1 MPFCFNPIDCVF
13 YEEVQHG
20 EDHFAIGDVVE
31 LCASGKQPSLEGDYK
46 VSGEEGSDK
55 ETSWI
60 AEIDALWEDEHGEKM
75 MECRWYYGIND
86 MSASARPPY
95 RKR

>member
-1 MPFCFNPIDCVF
+1 M
-13 YEEVQHG
+13 QHG
-20 EDHFAIGDVVE
+20 DDHFAIGDVVE

-46 VSGEEGSDK
+46 VSKRGNSDNK
-55 ETSWI
+55 ASWV
-60 AEIDALWEDEHGEKM
+60 AEIDALWEDEKGAKM

-86 MSASARPPY
+86 MTASARPPY